1 MRTRRDVPLAP
12 LTSMRVGGRAQ
23 VLVSVRDA
31 DDVRRALTGW
41 QGPVWVL
48 GGGSNVVIADQG
60 LPGLVLQ
67 PAGKAIVWQA
77 DGLVRAEAGVAW
89 DRLVAAAV
97 RRGWAGIEC
106 LSGIPGQ
113 VGAAPIQNIGAYGQ
127 EVADV
132 LVSVSAFDRQ
142 HDELCELAAQDCG
155 FGYRDSRFKRE
166 PGRWLVLAITLR
178 LQPGGSPGLR
188 YAQLVDALA
197 HVRQP
202 TLARVRRT
210 VLDLRRQK
218 GMVLDPDDPD
228 SRSCGSFFT
237 NPVVPQAMADQ
248 VEQALG
254 GPMPR
259 YPASGGVKLSAAWLI
274 ERCGMT
280 RGWGEGPVGLSRK
293 HTLALVNRGAA
304 TAADVW
310 RCAAEVCQRVR
321 QRTAVELEPEPI
333 ALGLAVPEA
342 SVRDGGAGTAGPRP
356 PTRTR

>member
-1 MRTRRDVPLAP
+1 MG
-12 LTSMRVGGRAQ
+12 VGGPAKRLAW
-23 VLVSVRDA
+23 VRDA
-31 DDVRRALTGW
+31 DDVRRALAGW
-41 QGPVWVL
+41 DGPVWVL
-48 GGGSNVVIADQG
+48 GGGSNVVVADEG

-67 PAGKAIVWQA
+67 PSGKAVAWQA
-77 DGLVRAEAGVAW
+77 DGHVRAEAGVAW

-127 EVADV
+127 EVANV
-132 LVSVSAFDRQ
+132 LVSVSAFDRRTG
-142 HDELCELAAQDCG
+142 ELRELGAAACD
-155 FGYRDSRFKRE
+155 FSYRDSRFKRE
-166 PGRWLVLAITLR
+166 PDRWLVLAVTLR
-178 LQPGGSPGLR
+178 LRPGGPPALR

-197 HVRQP
+197 GVRRP
-202 TLARVRRT
+202 SLARVRRT
-210 VLDLRRQK
+210 VLGLRRQK
-218 GMVLDPDDPD
+218 GMVLDAGDPD

-237 NPVVPQAMADQ
+237 NPVVPPALADQ
-248 VEQALG
+248 VEQTLG

-293 HTLALVNRGAA
+293 HTLALVNRGGA

-310 RCAAEVCQRVR
+310 RCAAEVRRRVR
-321 QRTAVELEPEPI
+321 QQTGVELEPEPV
-333 ALGLAVPEA
+333 ALAASLAARACVGGLSA
-342 SVRDGGAGTAGPRP
+342 P
-356 PTRTR
+356 P